1 MANGHFVL
9 CVTIYSFV
17 SHLLFKLRLRNLY
30 MGSSVSLLW
39 MQCFI
44 PWRIS
49 CGCLKLLPNS
59 PLVCLPCLVEGQ
71 LLKRFYWEHKRV
83 CPFESLAVLAFDR
96 VYSRRS
102 FMAVFKN
109 ISLRFFC
116 SMQPR
121 KRKMNIPQKWLNM
134 GQKSIGYDSKLMKN
148 TVKVIWIKIPNWMLA
163 PRVWDVS

>member
-1 MANGHFVL
+1 M
-9 CVTIYSFV
+9 
-17 SHLLFKLRLRNLY
+17 
-30 MGSSVSLLW
+30 
-39 MQCFI
+39 
-44 PWRIS
+44 
-49 CGCLKLLPNS
+49 
-59 PLVCLPCLVEGQ
+59 CLPCLVEGQ

-163 PRVWDVS
+163 PRV